1 MFLGSSGKSGQTN
14 SQINNNNNNNNDDDN
29 KNDDDDDDI
38 DNGNGNDG
46 NGNDNDNGI
55 TNNLCSPIH
64 KYRSIVLYR
73 FTQNKN

>member
-1 MFLGSSGKSGQTN
+1 MFLGSSGKSGQIN
-14 SQINNNNNNNNDDDN
+14 SQINNNNNNNNN
-29 KNDDDDDDI
+29 DDDI

-73 FTQNKN
+73 FTQDKN